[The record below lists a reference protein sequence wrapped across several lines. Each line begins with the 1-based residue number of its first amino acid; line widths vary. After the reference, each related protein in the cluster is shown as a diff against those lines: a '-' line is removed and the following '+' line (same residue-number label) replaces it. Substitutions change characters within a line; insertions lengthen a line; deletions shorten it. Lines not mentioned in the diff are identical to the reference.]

1 MVNAMNVAYYP
12 GCTLKTYALGFED
25 SCKAALAEF
34 DVQLSE
40 LPRWNCCGT
49 VYSLASDNLI
59 FQTAPFRNLLRV
71 REQGKDTL
79 ITLCSM
85 CYNTLRRANQ
95 LVNEDKTILEKLNLF
110 TDTEPLKYE
119 GDVKV
124 LHILEFLRDVIG
136 FSRIKEKVKKP
147 LSGLKVACYWGC
159 LLTRPEGIGFDD
171 LEDPDSMEQ
180 FVRTLGAEPVPFPF
194 KMECCGS
201 YETVL
206 TPDAVAERTYRIIS
220 SAAKNGAD
228 LVLTSCPLCMFNL
241 DERQKETRAL
251 RSDLPEM
258 PVLYLTQLLSIAL
271 GLSADICR
279 FKNHFVDPTTL
290 LQSKN
295 LI

>member
-1 MVNAMNVAYYP
+1 MVNAMEVAYYP

-25 SCKAALAEF
+25 SCKAALSEF

-79 ITLCSM
+79 VTLCSM
-85 CYNTLRRANQ
+85 CYNTLRRVNQ
-95 LVNEDKTILEKLNLF
+95 LINEDKTVLEKLNLF
-110 TDTEPLKYE
+110 TDTEPIRYQ

-124 LHILEFLRDVIG
+124 LHILELLRDVIG
-136 FSRIKEKVKKP
+136 FTRIKERVKKP

-180 FVRTLGAEPVPFPF
+180 FARTLGAEPVPFPF
-194 KMECCGS
+194 KVECCGS

-220 SAAKNGAD
+220 SAARNSAEV
-228 LVLTSCPLCMFNL
+228 VLTSCPLCMFNL
-241 DERQKETRAL
+241 DYRQKEARAL

-258 PVLYLTQLLSIAL
+258 PVLYLTQLLSISL
-271 GLSADICR
+271 GLSPEICR
-279 FKNHFVDPTTL
+279 FKNHFVDPTPL
-290 LQSKN
+290 LRSKN